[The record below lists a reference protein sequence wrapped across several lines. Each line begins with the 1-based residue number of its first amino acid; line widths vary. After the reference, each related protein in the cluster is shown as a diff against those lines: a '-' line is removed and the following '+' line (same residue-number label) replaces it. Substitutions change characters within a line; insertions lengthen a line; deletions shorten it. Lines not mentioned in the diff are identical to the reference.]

1 MPCRQSRFSTGTKT
15 KFTVAVIVSG
25 LPTLGGWE
33 AIQKMRE
40 IRPSLKTLIASAFV
54 PPNLEIEIAQ
64 AALDGVI
71 ASPIS

>member
-1 MPCRQSRFSTGTKT
+1 
-15 KFTVAVIVSG
+15 VIVSG

-71 ASPIS
+71 AKPYQLNEILEKTLANDQASVG